1 MGAYR
6 GLGSALASSTIR
18 DGGIIHDG
26 AAVDKIARSGKKNV
40 LCATST
46 LPSITPKGNSARS
59 RSR

>member
-26 AAVDKIARSGKKNV
+26 AAVDKIARSGKKKCV
-40 LCATST
+40 VRDFHPAEHY
-46 LPSITPKGNSARS
+46 PKGQ
-59 RSR
+59 